1 MKIPISE
8 YIQLC
13 RAGYTAEE
21 INGYCN
27 SLVDNPDPAPVVDN
41 PAPAPV
47 VDNPASAPVVD
58 NPAPAVPQENETQTM
73 LRELLGIVRAGN
85 INNLSVPNQPQ
96 VDPCEVMGSILS
108 PAKSNK

>member
-21 INGYCN
+21 IDGYCN
-27 SLVDNPDPAPVVDN
+27 SLAENTEQADPIQTEPAVIVQEPPAPVAEN
-41 PAPAPV
+41 PAPAP
-47 VDNPASAPVVD
+47 AE
-58 NPAPAVPQENETQTM
+58 PQENETQTM

-85 INNLSVPNQPQ
+85 INNLSVPTQSQ
-96 VDPCEVMGSILS
+96 VDPCAVMGSILS
-108 PAKSNK
+108 PVKSNK